1 MNQKVSSRRYDL
13 DWLRVLAIAG
23 VFFYHSGRFFNAADW
38 NIKNATMSP
47 VLDTLL
53 SVFELFGMQLVFL
66 ISGAS
71 IYLALRPGRA
81 GHFLLDRGRRLLVP
95 LALGI
100 LVLAPPQVYLDR
112 LTHGEFQG
120 SLFQFLPYYYRDWHT
135 FFGNFDWVGVH
146 LWYLEYLFVFTAALL
161 PLFVALKSRAGR
173 RVMDAVGAFSSRPG
187 TILTWCLPFAL
198 ILGLTDPLGVLRPGP
213 PEYLARLFVYPIFV
227 LFGFLIFADEW
238 VQAAIAR
245 RSQRRLSLGMAV
257 VLTLGATSVM
267 EYVADHPSP
276 AVYWGGMILAALLMW
291 SWLLAIL
298 GYGLRYLNVNH
309 RVLPY
314 ANEAV
319 LPFYILHQPLI
330 LLVGYFIIPLPLPI
344 LVKYVA
350 IAVVALGLT
359 LGLYEFGIR
368 RVNVMRRIFGM
379 RARAK
384 EPAATRM
391 AAPAA

>member
-1 MNQKVSSRRYDL
+1 MNGKVSRRYDI

-23 VFFYHSGRFFNAADW
+23 VFFYHCGRFFNADDW
-38 NIKNATMSP
+38 NIKNATVSP
-47 VLDTLL
+47 VLDGLL

-71 IYLALRPGRA
+71 IYFALRPGRA

-100 LVLAPPQVYLDR
+100 LVLAPPQVYLAQ
-112 LTHGEFQG
+112 LSHGRFDG
-120 SLFQFLPYYYRDWHT
+120 SFFQFLPYYYRDWRL
-135 FFGNFDWVGVH
+135 FGGNFDWMGVH

-161 PLFVALKSRAGR
+161 PLFVALKSAVGR
-173 RVMDAVGAFSSRPG
+173 RVTAAVGAFSSRPG
-187 TILTWCLPFAL
+187 AILTWCLPFAL
-198 ILGLTDPLGVLRPGP
+198 IVGLIDPLSIFKASP
-213 PEYLARLFVYPIFV
+213 PEHLVRLFLFPIFV
-227 LFGFLIFADEW
+227 LYGFLIMADER

-245 RSQRRLSLGMAV
+245 RGQRRLSLVLAV
-257 VLTLGATSVM
+257 ALSLAGPSMVG
-267 EYVADHPSP
+267 YVTEHPSP
-276 AVYWGGMILAALLMW
+276 VAYWGGMIGAALLIW

-298 GYGLRYLNVNH
+298 GYGFQYLNVNH
-309 RVLPY
+309 RALPY

-330 LLVGYFIIPLPLPI
+330 LLVGYLVIPLPLPI
-344 LVKYVA
+344 LVKYVM
-350 IAVVALGLT
+350 IVVAALGVT

-379 RARAK
+379 KARAQ
-384 EPAATRM
+384 EPAATQVVP
-391 AAPAA
+391 PAA